1 MALFGQF
8 FPLHLRHHT
17 YKTVSFTD
25 EADQQR
31 ALIEM
36 HGLYC
41 LSRPSMSVVE
51 PGTTHILTLPLV
63 RISPATAKFKPP
75 PVASSMD
82 LPQVQFPPRNGS
94 GLEQQQQPQP
104 VTIAL
109 PLPQANQT
117 KSVSVPIAT
126 ATSNTSLG
134 TANNGVSNSHSGTSI
149 GASNSSNSLS
159 SGTGSS
165 SSISSAHCSSV
176 TSDDML
182 NLPNS
187 VLAQIAQQYANGEI
201 NPMKVH
207 NGTNPITSPY
217 APDAQIKQS
226 FNQSEGGAPRYTISE
241 ESWKH
246 HAQARAILG
255 NLIGPN
261 GEQLT
266 STDPYNTTVFVG
278 GLSPLISE
286 ETLRTFFAPFGDIHY
301 VCV

>member
-1 MALFGQF
+1 
-8 FPLHLRHHT
+8 
-17 YKTVSFTD
+17 
-25 EADQQR
+25 
-31 ALIEM
+31 
-36 HGLYC
+36 
-41 LSRPSMSVVE
+41 
-51 PGTTHILTLPLV
+51 
-63 RISPATAKFKPP
+63 
-75 PVASSMD
+75 MD
-82 LPQVQFPPRNGS
+82 LPQVQFPPQNGS
-94 GLEQQQQPQP
+94 GLEQQPQP

-109 PLPQANQT
+109 PLPHANQT

-126 ATSNTSLG
+126 TTSNTSLS
-134 TANNGVSNSHSGTSI
+134 TANDSVSNSHSGTSI
-149 GASNSSNSLS
+149 GASNSSNSFS

-165 SSISSAHCSSV
+165 SSLSSAPGGSVSSEE
-176 TSDDML
+176 MM

-187 VLAQIAQQYANGEI
+187 VLAQIAQQYANGEVTPI
-201 NPMKVH
+201 KVH
-207 NGTNPITSPY
+207 NGTNSITPPYVQDAPIR
-217 APDAQIKQS
+217 QS
-226 FNQSEGGAPRYTISE
+226 FQGGAPRYTISE

-301 VCV
+301 VRHRRLRVTLFLIILSQVKVPVGKHCGFVQFVRKADAERAIEKMQGFPVGGSRIRLSWGRSQCPYPPTAPMIVC